1 MMQILKTL
9 RLWYKWTKRTIPD
22 KIIEFIYD
30 TIRSNN
36 ICSSNEFYKF
46 MNENRESYYNLLS
59 ILYEEYSDNYKNIA
73 SKKLGLIL

>member
-1 MMQILKTL
+1 
-9 RLWYKWTKRTIPD
+9 
-22 KIIEFIYD
+22 
-30 TIRSNN
+30 
-36 ICSSNEFYKF
+36 

>member
-1 MMQILKTL
+1 MQILKTL